1 MKYSFENKDIFLGL
15 DKKIIQRYYVPLRL
29 KDEETR
35 KIASE
40 VFTYCL
46 YLILLDVINNN
57 SIFVLPLR

>member
-1 MKYSFENKDIFLGL
+1 M
-15 DKKIIQRYYVPLRL
+15 PLRL

>member
-15 DKKIIQRYYVPLRL
+15 DKKIIQRYLVPLRL